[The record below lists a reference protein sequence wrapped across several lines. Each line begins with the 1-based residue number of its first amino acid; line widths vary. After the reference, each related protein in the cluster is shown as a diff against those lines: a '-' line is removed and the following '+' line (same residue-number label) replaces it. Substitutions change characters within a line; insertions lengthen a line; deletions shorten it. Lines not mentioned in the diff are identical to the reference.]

1 MAATRFLPVVLR
13 AVVAL
18 AVAAPATAKFLDYQ
32 GQVDFFVSLG
42 IPQPELTVLLVGLV
56 EVAALVMLV
65 LGIAGRVAAAALVVV
80 MVVAIVTAGA
90 NPLNVV
96 VLLGSL
102 GIVAL
107 GTGPYSLWQ
116 PEDEVVGTAG

>member
-1 MAATRFLPVVLR
+1 MSARRYLPLVLR

-18 AVAAPATAKFLDYQ
+18 VVAAPATGKFLDYQ
-32 GQVDFFVSLG
+32 GQVAFFASLG
-42 IPQPELTVLLVGLV
+42 LPAPELTVILVGAV

-80 MVVAIVTAGA
+80 MLVAISTAGA

-102 GIVAL
+102 GVVAL

-116 PEDEVVGTAG
+116 PEDDVVGTAG

>member
-1 MAATRFLPVVLR
+1 MVATRFLPLVLR
-13 AVVAL
+13 AVVAIV
-18 AVAAPATAKFLDYQ
+18 VATPATGKFLDYR
-32 GQVDFFVSLG
+32 GQVDFFASLG
-42 IPQPELTVLLVGLV
+42 LPAPELTVVLVGAV

-65 LGIAGRVAAAALVVV
+65 LGFAGRVAAAALAVV
-80 MVVAIVTAGA
+80 MVVAIATAGV

-116 PEDEVVGTAG
+116 PEDDVVGTAG